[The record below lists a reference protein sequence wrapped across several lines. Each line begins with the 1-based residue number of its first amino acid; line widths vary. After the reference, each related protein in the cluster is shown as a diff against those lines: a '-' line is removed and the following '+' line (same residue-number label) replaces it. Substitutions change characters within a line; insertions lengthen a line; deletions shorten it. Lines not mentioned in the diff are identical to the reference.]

1 MVNYPKKLMSNFPN
15 DCDVI
20 FNEQGLTLLC
30 DSVEVA
36 RNLLKQPS
44 EIATW
49 AARLRSKEA
58 FIKCPVSQGF
68 RIFRVPIS
76 LAQQEPESK
85 PVVHEENW
93 IFSGSLALNKT
104 LIQILNRMLES
115 ERPMAMVEMIT
126 DQQLWINEP
135 MQKLLQTPATEA
147 TTRCMKD
154 FWLPGDLELLKR
166 RCHQESKFVHHYEGG
181 LNPRTWAELTTD
193 FELIEAGDKFYRLAT
208 NLDALTKSHP

>member
-1 MVNYPKKLMSNFPN
+1 MNNFPN

-44 EIATW
+44 AIATW
-49 AARLRSKEA
+49 AVRLRSKEA

-68 RIFRVPIS
+68 RVFRVPVC
-76 LAQQEPESK
+76 LAEEPPEIK

-115 ERPMAMVEMIT
+115 ERPMALVEMVS
-126 DQQLWINEP
+126 DRQLWINEP
-135 MQKLLQTPATEA
+135 MQQLLETPATEA
-147 TTRCMKD
+147 TQRCMKD
-154 FWLPGDLELLKR
+154 FWLPGDLELLKQ
-166 RCHQESKFVHHYEGG
+166 RCHQETKFVHHYEGG
-181 LNPRTWAELTTD
+181 LNPQLWADLSTE

-208 NLDALTKSHP
+208 NLDAQPKLLPIKS